1 MKINDILTVFNNR
14 YACKIFDPNKKI
26 PKEQFEIIME
36 SARLSPSSCGMEPWK
51 FLLIEKQKIKNDIK
65 DFSWGALNTIDNA
78 SHFIIAL
85 SRKNVTAES
94 NYVRY
99 INEKVKKIPS
109 EQVESQLKFFTNFQ
123 KNDFNLLDNPR
134 YLFDWASKQSYI
146 ALANM
151 MTSAQMLGIDSCPIE
166 GFNKQKLDDY
176 LNSNS
181 YMDINEFGVS
191 YMVSFG
197 YRNEDRKPKERL
209 SMCDIFE
216 SI

>member
-1 MKINDILTVFNNR
+1 MNSNDVLTILNNR
-14 YACKIFDPNKKI
+14 YACKLFDSNRKI
-26 PKEQFEIIME
+26 SKEHFEIIME

-51 FLLIEKQKIKNDIK
+51 FLLIEKQKIKDDIK
-65 DFSWGALNTIDNA
+65 VFSWGALNTIDNA
-78 SHFIIAL
+78 SHFVIGL

-94 NYVRY
+94 NYVHY
-99 INEKVKKIPS
+99 INEKVKKIPYD
-109 EQVESQLKFFTNFQ
+109 QVIPQLEFFKNFQ
-123 KNDFNLLDNPR
+123 KNDFDLLDNPR

-151 MTSAQMLGIDSCPIE
+151 MISAQMLGIDSCPIE

-209 SMCDIFE
+209 PMSDIFE
-216 SI
+216 TI